1 MGNALI
7 TSREGLQFNVV
18 SVNSKRTARIGE
30 KKKLRLVFVCKQ
42 WVGHLPVNGTTSATP
57 DVPSC
62 LEAKPNLFETGA
74 VLSQESRRRTNQC
87 SSCEKRG
94 DDRAEPRKDCILWAR
109 DLRDFRVYF
118 ARARG
123 VPVQSVPILDSLFAQ
138 YDQHRYPS
146 KYTLL
151 LETLRGF
158 TESSIFYFLALDVR
172 SILKTL

>member
-18 SVNSKRTARIGE
+18 SVNSKRTARIGK

-87 SSCEKRG
+87 SFCEKRG
-94 DDRAEPRKDCILWAR
+94 DDRAEPQRILSYGH
-109 DLRDFRVYF
+109 VIC
-118 ARARG
+118 
-123 VPVQSVPILDSLFAQ
+123 V
-138 YDQHRYPS
+138 
-146 KYTLL
+146 
-151 LETLRGF
+151 
-158 TESSIFYFLALDVR
+158 IFV
-172 SILKTL
+172 SILHALEAFLCRACQSLTLSLRSMINIAIHRNTHCFWKL